1 MNVFTPTIHLGAV
14 SEKFRGA
21 ISDYTT
27 KNPDK
32 LITSGGGMTDAKF
45 SALMHLNFMRS
56 VVAPG
61 ESVGCIAAQSV
72 GEPSTQ
78 MTLNTFH
85 LAGQGGRNVT
95 LGIPRLREII
105 MTASANISTPSM
117 ELKLSAP
124 TDKIM
129 AEHVARMLARVR
141 LSDLLDCVSVYEA
154 VTDSSSDGVDPEL
167 KSGLMVR
174 SYRMRLHMMPL
185 VDPLYTTASHQIVFP
200 EIVRAIETSFM
211 PKVMA
216 YMVREVRKTLKGSA
230 ADIIQKSRVGRGTA
244 DASADEDVDT
254 GADLVMVRGKGGKWA
269 TEKAARP
276 KASKTAK
283 SKDEDEE
290 EDADEDAVDGDG
302 DAMGIR
308 RCVCVCVCVCVRVC
322 LMPCVCLCLISL
334 APGV

>member
-1 MNVFTPTIHLGAV
+1 MNVFIPTKHLGAV

-21 ISDYTT
+21 ISDYTK

-124 TDKIM
+124 TDKTM

-141 LSDLLDCVSVYEA
+141 LSDLLDFVSVYEA
-154 VTDSSSDGVDPEL
+154 VTDSTSDGVDPEF
-167 KSGLMVR
+167 KSGMMIR
-174 SYRMRLHMMPL
+174 SYRMRLHMLPL

-216 YMVREVRKTLKGSA
+216 YMVREVRKTLTGSA
-230 ADIIQKSRVGRGTA
+230 SDIIQKSRSGRGGTA

-254 GADLVMVRGKGGKWA
+254 GADLLMVRGKGGKWA
-269 TEKAARP
+269 TEKAAQS
-276 KASKTAK
+276 KGGKTAK
-283 SKDEDEE
+283 GKDDDDEE
-290 EDADEDAVDGDG
+290 DVDEDAGDGDG
-302 DAMGIR
+302 DAMG
-308 RCVCVCVCVCVRVC
+308 
-322 LMPCVCLCLISL
+322 M
-334 APGV
+334 